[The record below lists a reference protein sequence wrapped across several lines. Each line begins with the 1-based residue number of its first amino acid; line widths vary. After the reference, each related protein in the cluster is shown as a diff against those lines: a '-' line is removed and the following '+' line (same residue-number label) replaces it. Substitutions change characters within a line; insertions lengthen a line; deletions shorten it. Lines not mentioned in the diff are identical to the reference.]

1 MLGISLMALGQIT
14 SGSTI
19 HEVRGLFVTAGFVV
33 GIGMRYVRLSG
44 TLTRTVTDFETLA
57 YASWYG
63 TTFYSVPGLLLIEYP
78 QTASVVIAQYFNKKR
93 GLANGIVFAGGGL
106 GGAVTSFVINA
117 LIERL
122 GTAWA
127 YRVLG
132 FITLTTGLPA
142 AWLLK
147 ERTKIRTATLF
158 VEW

>member
-1 MLGISLMALGQIT
+1 M
-14 SGSTI
+14 
-19 HEVRGLFVTAGFVV
+19 
-33 GIGMRYVRLSG
+33 
-44 TLTRTVTDFETLA
+44 
-57 YASWYG
+57 
-63 TTFYSVPGLLLIEYP
+63 
-78 QTASVVIAQYFNKKR
+78 IAQYFNKKR

-132 FITLTTGLPA
+132 FITLATGLPA
-142 AWLLK
+142 ACLLK